1 MLRTPLRRSD
11 WLSRVTG
18 GEVYLKLEIV
28 QPTSSYKIRGAFN
41 AALKLQ
47 RASNG
52 EPAARHGVSG

>member
-47 RASNG
+47 ARV
-52 EPAARHGVSG
+52 EQQPAARHGFGG